1 MAEFRDTAPL
11 RSTLKTN
18 SYYVPPKI
26 SYNMFKQKRKKIEK
40 KGRKEMT
47 VTDDHEG
54 TQIKRFSTI
63 TAPK

>member
-1 MAEFRDTAPL
+1 MYLL
-11 RSTLKTN
+11 RYHITCLN
-18 SYYVPPKI
+18 
-26 SYNMFKQKRKKIEK
+26 KKEKKLEK

-63 TAPK
+63 TAPI